1 MSIRSEI
8 ETETTE
14 EIHIEPVATES
25 WTKLLLSKRDNLTE
39 GHKDL
44 ERMIAEIDPNR
55 S

>member
-1 MSIRSEI
+1 MSIGLET

-14 EIHIEPVATES
+14 EIRIKPIEIENNVRF
-25 WTKLLLSKRDNLTE
+25 LLSKPDYPVERVL
-39 GHKDL
+39 DL